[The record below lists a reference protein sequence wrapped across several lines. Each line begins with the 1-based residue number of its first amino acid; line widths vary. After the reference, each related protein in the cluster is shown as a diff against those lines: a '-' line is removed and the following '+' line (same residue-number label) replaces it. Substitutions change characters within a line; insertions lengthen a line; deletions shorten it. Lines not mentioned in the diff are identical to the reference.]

1 MSSTQLAQVLFGV
14 ACLCCGLL
22 VAQLGIVSLALAA
35 NPGVLFQTTASL
47 ALLIGA
53 GLLLFGFVN
62 IFRALASRRVPR
74 ERQADW
80 SGAVAI
86 LPPSVLTL
94 MRWASARVMSGRSKD
109 AAHRRQSP
117 RSPPGS

>member
-1 MSSTQLAQVLFGV
+1 MSSIQLAQVLFGV

-22 VAQLGIVSLALAA
+22 LAQLGIISLALAE
-35 NPGVLFQTTASL
+35 NPALLFQTTASL

-62 IFRALASRRVPR
+62 IFRALTSWRAP
-74 ERQADW
+74 EKRQADW
-80 SGAVAI
+80 DGAVAI

-94 MRWASARVMSGRSKD
+94 MRWASARVMSGRSND
-109 AAHRRQSP
+109 PAHRRQSP
-117 RSPPGS
+117 RPPPSS